1 MEMCFALHFFLSF
14 FFNSYFPNKF
24 FSLLYSISFLKKN
37 IITYT
42 ISPLFTFSSSSSDEF
57 AWKHFS
63 LGGLPRQ
70 LDAGRSLCWPS
81 RGLGA
86 ERSSLAIIDL
96 LLGCSSS
103 DEHLVANET
112 RKPLQILVGR
122 EEKMV
127 RLQWLEIQLN
137 IDRQIQGWK
146 RDVNKSCKISF
157 HPT

>member
-1 MEMCFALHFFLSF
+1 MHFFLF
-14 FFNSYFPNKF
+14 FFFLIVISPINF
-24 FSLLYSISFLKKN
+24 FLYCIAFLFLKKN